1 MRIAVVHSFYRE
13 GPSGENN
20 LVEAEVRVLR
30 EAGHDVQVFSLRT
43 DELAK
48 SKNYAISAGI
58 RVSTGWGPTP
68 KRQLDDFQPDVV
80 QVHNLFPNWSDR
92 WLDEIPQPVVSTLHN
107 FRPLCAAGTLSLNG
121 QFCSLCPT
129 IGSKHAVINACYQ
142 ESHLKSV
149 PLAIATRRPDR
160 NRVLKHSDMLVMRSR
175 EALKLYQSFIEQD
188 LSSKTAIIPNF
199 IENPQFSGAGTP
211 REAESSW
218 VYVGRLSPEK
228 GVRQMVQNWPDR
240 IPLRIF
246 GSGPLEKELIAA
258 GTRKAITFMGAKP
271 RDEVLM
277 ELRKATGLVFPSVW
291 TELAPLS
298 FLEALS
304 VGLPVIAK
312 SGNAAAAEIF
322 SSNCGHVFDD
332 FSEMEDAIEKTSDD
346 WSALSR
352 NAQDIHRAKYSP
364 EAWLEAITRV
374 YYSVLAR

>member
-30 EAGHDVQVFSLRT
+30 EAGHDVRVFSLRT

-48 SKNYAISAGI
+48 SKNYPITAGI
-58 RVSTGWGPTP
+58 RVSTGWGPSP
-68 KRQLDDFQPDVV
+68 KPQLDGFQPDVV

-92 WLDEIPQPVVSTLHN
+92 WLDEMPQPIVSTLHN
-107 FRPLCAAGTLSLNG
+107 FRPLCAAGTFSLNG

-129 IGSKHAVINACYQ
+129 DGSKHAVINACYQ
-142 ESHLKSV
+142 ESHLRSV
-149 PLAIATRRPDR
+149 PLAIATRRPNR

-175 EALKLYQSFIEQD
+175 EALNLYQSFIEQD

-199 IENPQFSGAGTP
+199 IENPHFIVGDTP
-211 REAESSW
+211 REAEPSW

-228 GVRQMVQNWPDR
+228 GVRQMVQNWPDH

-258 GTRKAITFMGAKP
+258 GGRKAITFMGAKP
-271 RDEVLM
+271 REEVLM

-312 SGNAAAAEIF
+312 SGNAAAVEILT
-322 SSNCGHVFDD
+322 SNCGHVFDD
-332 FSEMEDAIEKTSDD
+332 FSEIEDAINKTRND
-346 WSALSR
+346 WRTLSR
-352 NAQDIHRAKYSP
+352 NAREAHQAKYSP
-364 EAWLEAITRV
+364 DAWLEAITQV
-374 YYSVLAR
+374 YYSVVAR